1 MVSVLAPNPRLP
13 ESDEASVSLRR
24 RPGVRTVLAAA
35 GLSIVLTAGLLAP
48 AAARPAPESF
58 ADLVEEVAP
67 AVVNISV
74 VHRAVAREGTGPE
87 AAPEG
92 SPFRGDPN
100 FREFFERFFGREFPG
115 TRPGKRPGERPDEGL
130 QPRPGRG
137 AGSGFVIDPE
147 GYVVTNNHV
156 IDGAEEITVTLR
168 DGRAYEASLIGAD
181 ARTDLAL
188 LKVEAE
194 EPLPSVAFGESEGL
208 RPGDWVVAVGNP
220 FGLGGSVTAGIV
232 SARGRDLPG
241 GTLIDFIQIDAP
253 INRGNSGGPTFNT
266 EGEVIGV
273 NTAIYS
279 PNGGSVGI
287 GFAIPSD
294 LASRIV
300 DDLRDDGKVERGW
313 LGVRIQGVTPD
324 MAEGLGLQEAKGALV
339 SSVEPGSPAAAA
351 GIEAGDVVL
360 EWDGSAVAR
369 VKDLSRLVARTAI
382 DKPATIL
389 IWRDREERTLSV
401 VTGAFP
407 AEEQVSAVTP
417 PQGEEQRPADR
428 MALGETGV
436 TVADLDDGIRGD
448 LGLAESDNGVVI
460 VEIEPGS
467 AAARSGLRPGDVI
480 RSITSQPVGT
490 AEEAAARVAELEDSG
505 ETVVTVKAARGGSE
519 SFFALRLKSA

>member
-1 MVSVLAPNPRLP
+1 MVSVFAPNPRFP
-13 ESDEASVSLRR
+13 DSGEAAVSLHR
-24 RPGVRTVLAAA
+24 RPHVRTVLAAV
-35 GLSIVLTAGLLAP
+35 GLSVVLTAGLLAP

-58 ADLVEEVAP
+58 ADLVEDVAP

-74 VHRAVAREGTGPE
+74 VHQSAAVRQGARPDRGPGE
-87 AAPEG
+87 P
-92 SPFRGDPN
+92 PFRGDPD
-100 FREFFERFFGREFPG
+100 FREFFERFFDREFPG
-115 TRPGKRPGERPDEGL
+115 ARPGERPGERF

-137 AGSGFVIDPE
+137 AGSGFVIDPD

-168 DGRAYEASLIGAD
+168 NGRAYEASLVGAD

-253 INRGNSGGPTFNT
+253 INRGNSGGPAFNT

-324 MAEGLGLQEAKGALV
+324 MAEGLGLQEPKGALV

-351 GIEAGDVVL
+351 GLEAGDVVL
-360 EWDGSAVAR
+360 EWDGSAVSR

-382 DKPATIL
+382 DKPVTTL
-389 IWRDREERTLSV
+389 IWRDREERSLSV

-407 AEEQVSAVTP
+407 AEEQVSAVAAP
-417 PQGEEQRPADR
+417 HGEEQRPAER
-428 MALGETGV
+428 MELGETGV

-448 LGLAESDNGVVI
+448 LGLAESASGVVV

-480 RSITSQPVGT
+480 RSITFQPVGT
-490 AEEAAARVAELEDSG
+490 AGEAAARVAELAGSG